1 MTISL
6 FYESYLITQSTTLR
20 SVDVSAIWSLV
31 AKLLSGTREQDEST
45 STPTFHD
52 IITVIRSLVRFRRDL
67 VVQTL
72 PHLGYILRQLLMT
85 MRRPRAQLGA
95 KQSAMV
101 AQSFPPWI
109 NPQQPLGN
117 EEAKALS
124 RLLESLATKSIVKVQ
139 SSSTEA
145 QKAESLVG
153 PFSKHAAYVLT
164 AHIDAVGDPL
174 CIFPASVRKELEPG
188 LFALCDMINEHSRD
202 AIMLSSLDA
211 GGKTTMK
218 ALWKEYEKQRY
229 IGKG

>member
-85 MRRPRAQLGA
+85 MRRPRAQLG
-95 KQSAMV
+95 
-101 AQSFPPWI
+101 
-109 NPQQPLGN
+109 G
-117 EEAKALS
+117 
-124 RLLESLATKSIVKVQ
+124 
-139 SSSTEA
+139 
-145 QKAESLVG
+145 KAERYGRTEFPTLDKPPATSRQRRSQG
-153 PFSKHAAYVLT
+153 SFSTLRILGHQKHSQSPV
-164 AHIDAVGDPL
+164 I
-174 CIFPASVRKELEPG
+174 
-188 LFALCDMINEHSRD
+188 
-202 AIMLSSLDA
+202 
-211 GGKTTMK
+211 
-218 ALWKEYEKQRY
+218 EY
-229 IGKG
+229 